1 MDTIE
6 TTAEPVGSD
15 GATSSPDTSAQVDAQ
30 PAESSDVASA
40 NEGGEAE
47 APKVLLAGKYEK
59 PEELEK
65 AYKELEG
72 KLGGLGQKA
81 KIADMIQEKYGMTP
95 EQFQATL
102 EAEEQARLEQE
113 YATNPAGY
121 ALREVQELKSQ
132 LALKEEEGKL
142 NSFIQSNPEYE
153 QFKDDIME
161 FGFLPKYRNMSYE
174 DIAREKFGKAI
185 AVGQTGAYKKIEAK
199 KMGQQTSVTSTPKK
213 QISEADMRSLSSTEL
228 EALLPHADTS
238 GRL

>member
-1 MDTIE
+1 
-6 TTAEPVGSD
+6 
-15 GATSSPDTSAQVDAQ
+15 
-30 PAESSDVASA
+30 
-40 NEGGEAE
+40 
-47 APKVLLAGKYEK
+47 
-59 PEELEK
+59 
-65 AYKELEG
+65 
-72 KLGGLGQKA
+72 
-81 KIADMIQEKYGMTP
+81 MTP